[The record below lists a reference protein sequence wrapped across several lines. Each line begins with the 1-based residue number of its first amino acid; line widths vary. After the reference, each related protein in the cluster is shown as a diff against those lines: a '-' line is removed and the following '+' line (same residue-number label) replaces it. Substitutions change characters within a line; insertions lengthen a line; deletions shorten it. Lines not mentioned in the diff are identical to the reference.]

1 MKLNIIDARFSD
13 ETAARS
19 YRVAGLLIA
28 VGVPTLFWTF
38 ALTLV
43 SHALGVVLGGAA
55 FIGFTAS
62 VAGWSLIGSSLVMIR
77 PSNTG

>member
-1 MKLNIIDARFSD
+1 MKLNTTDARFSD

-19 YRVAGLLIA
+19 YRLAGLLIA

-55 FIGFTAS
+55 LISFTAS
-62 VAGWSLIGSSLVMIR
+62 VAGWSLIGSSLAMSS
-77 PSNTG
+77 PSTTG